1 MDLETRAIN
10 ILKKFN
16 IIKITKKALE
26 VKDKIKKKPVSKEI
40 EYLNKYIKYNE
51 SLFETEIRK
60 SIHPQLKNI
69 NKKIKEKKYK
79 GIIIYPSAVKWEP
92 VQRPHHILRKLGE
105 EDYLCFFCEEV
116 QEEEFTIEEKY
127 KNVFLVNK
135 QEKLLPLVKNT
146 KVIVLMTYFLQY
158 IYAKHIPNKILW
170 MDIVDKID
178 FMSLY
183 NDYSKILWN
192 EAIDRALILT
202 YSAENLKKYTND
214 REDAILL
221 ENAVNINDFKIEKSN
236 IPDDMKSIVNS
247 NKKIIGY
254 YGAIEEWF
262 DFDIIKKIEDNYN
275 VVIIG
280 KVNPDL
286 NIDKYELKN
295 TYFLGS
301 KQYKELKNYAKYFNI
316 AMIPFKISEMTN
328 CVSPV
333 KFFEYMALNKPV
345 ISTDITEMK
354 KYKSAIVKIVNQ
366 DNVLDKIEELLT
378 LSENDIIKEC
388 NIIVEKNTWEKRVDK
403 VIDLF

>member
-26 VKDKIKKKPVSKEI
+26 IKDKIKKKPVSKEI

-51 SLFETEIRK
+51 NLFETEIRK

-105 EDYLCFFCEEV
+105 EGYLCFFCEED
-116 QEEEFTIEEKY
+116 QEEFTINEKY

-146 KVIVLMTYFLQY
+146 KVIILMTYFLQY
-158 IYAKHIPNKILW
+158 LYAKHIPNKILW

-183 NDYSKILWN
+183 NEYSKLLWN
-192 EAIDRALILT
+192 EAIDSALILT
-202 YSAENLKKYTND
+202 YSAENLKKYLNN

-221 ENAVNINDFKIEKSN
+221 ENAVNIDDFKISTKI
-236 IPDDMKSIVNS
+236 IPDDIKHIIS
-247 NKKIIGY
+247 NDKKIIGY

-262 DFDIIKKIEDNYN
+262 DFDIIKKIEKKYN

-280 KVNPDL
+280 KINPEL
-286 NIDKYELKN
+286 NIEKYNLKN
-295 TYFLGS
+295 TYFLGP
-301 KQYKELKNYAKYFNI
+301 KQYEELKNYAQYFNI

-345 ISTDITEMK
+345 ISTDIKEMK
-354 KYKSAIVKIVNQ
+354 KYKSDIIKIVNK
-366 DNVLDKIEELLT
+366 DNVLDNIEELLL
-378 LSENDIIKEC
+378 LSDDNIIKEC
-388 NIIVEKNTWEKRVDK
+388 NKIVEKNTWKKRVDK